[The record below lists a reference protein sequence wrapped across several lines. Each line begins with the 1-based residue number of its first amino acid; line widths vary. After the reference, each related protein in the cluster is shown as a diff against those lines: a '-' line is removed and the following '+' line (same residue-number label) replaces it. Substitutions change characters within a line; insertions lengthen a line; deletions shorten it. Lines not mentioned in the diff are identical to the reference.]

1 MLLLSG
7 SDPLRTDLGLS
18 LSCRL
23 SSLLA
28 GDLWTSII
36 LWQTH
41 YRGKVLRRQGSADA
55 TALNLTS
62 NGLDGTICVSVAHS
76 SSGLGYC
83 PLKAETGVRLPYAL
97 LGFSFRLSR
106 HCPQLSRRRRL
117 FCAVCGCSPPSEI
130 LKADCGARDGPARV
144 QFATSYCFVA
154 CELDLTR
161 GAENRYN

>member
-7 SDPLRTDLGLS
+7 SDPLRTGLGLS

-55 TALNLTS
+55 AALDLTS
-62 NGLDGTICVSVAHS
+62 NSLDGTICVSVAHS

-97 LGFSFRLSR
+97 PGASLRG
-106 HCPQLSRRRRL
+106 Q
-117 FCAVCGCSPPSEI
+117 AGD
-130 LKADCGARDGPARV
+130 DCGLV
-144 QFATSYCFVA
+144 ATPFPLGYPQHV
-154 CELDLTR
+154 
-161 GAENRYN
+161 

>member
-1 MLLLSG
+1 MLLVSG
-7 SDPLRTDLGLS
+7 SDLLRTGLGVS

-28 GDLWTSII
+28 GDPWISII
-36 LWQTH
+36 LRQTH
-41 YRGKVLRRQGSADA
+41 CRGEVLRRQASADA
-55 TALNLTS
+55 AALNLTS

-106 HCPQLSRRRRL
+106 HCPQLSRRRL
-117 FCAVCGCSPPSEI
+117 FCAVRGCSPPSEI
-130 LKADCGARDGPARV
+130 VKADCGAPDGPARV
-144 QFATSYCFVA
+144 QFVTSHCSVA
-154 CELDLTR
+154 CELDLT
-161 GAENRYN
+161 